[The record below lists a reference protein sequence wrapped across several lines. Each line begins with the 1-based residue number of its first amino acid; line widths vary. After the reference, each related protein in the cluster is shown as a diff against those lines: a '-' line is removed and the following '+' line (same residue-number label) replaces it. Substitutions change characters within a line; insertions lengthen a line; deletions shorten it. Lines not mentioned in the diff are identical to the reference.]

1 MNPELTNDTA
11 NTERVRISCPG
22 CGRNDYVSWSKDQ
35 PIYHWKCFNCLK
47 EFDLHRPGRH

>member
-22 CGRNDYVSWSKDQ
+22 CGRNDYVSWPKGQ
-35 PIYHWKCFNCLK
+35 PTYPWKCFNCLK
-47 EFDLHRPGRH
+47 EFDLHRPGGH